1 MGILCEKNYFG
12 DRELVDENESR
23 NTKAVCASEE
33 CEVYTIHSSS
43 FTKFEKQFNILQKLK
58 RET

>member
-43 FTKFEKQFNILQKLK
+43 FTKFEKQFNIL
-58 RET
+58 